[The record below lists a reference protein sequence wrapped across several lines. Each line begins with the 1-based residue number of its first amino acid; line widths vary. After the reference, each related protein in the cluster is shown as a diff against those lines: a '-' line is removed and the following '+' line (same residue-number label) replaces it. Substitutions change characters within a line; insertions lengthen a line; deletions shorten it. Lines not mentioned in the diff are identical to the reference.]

1 MNKYNDEILTPQNYE
16 LLAREYNKSIKKN
29 IKFVEIKVDEKATN
43 NINAK
48 IIENCETISQC
59 LKCLS
64 KNKINSNKKNLL
76 NLVCNEYNFHKDF
89 VEKNLKTSIREGNLN
104 KNYCACLNTIIDCCT
119 KTIKNI
125 CEIKDFLNEETLEK
139 YFKQIEILLNIINYS
154 SSMFGV
160 CKYRQ

>member
-89 VEKNLKTSIREGNLN
+89 VEKNLK
-104 KNYCACLNTIIDCCT
+104 K
-119 KTIKNI
+119 
-125 CEIKDFLNEETLEK
+125 
-139 YFKQIEILLNIINYS
+139 
-154 SSMFGV
+154 
-160 CKYRQ
+160 